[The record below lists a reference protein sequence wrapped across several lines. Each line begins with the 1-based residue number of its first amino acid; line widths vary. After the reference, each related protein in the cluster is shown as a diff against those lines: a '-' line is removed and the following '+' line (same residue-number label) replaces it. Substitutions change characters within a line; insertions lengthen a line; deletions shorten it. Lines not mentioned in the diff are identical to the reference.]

1 VTGQVDSLSDQQR
14 TCVYRVVQ
22 EALTNCVRHARASHV
37 GIEVQT
43 VDASLGL
50 RVTDNGVGVA
60 PDARREGFG
69 LRGIEE
75 RVRELGGSVTMRSA
89 TGQGSTL
96 IVVLPLETTEAA
108 LARAAG

>member
-1 VTGQVDSLSDQQR
+1 MLSDQQR

-22 EALTNCVRHARASHV
+22 EALTNCVRHARAGQV
-37 GIEVQT
+37 AIEVHA
-43 VDASLGL
+43 DDSRLNL
-50 RVTDNGVGVA
+50 RVTDNGVGVD

-89 TGQGSTL
+89 SGQGSTL
-96 IVVLPLETTEAA
+96 TVVLPLGSTEAA